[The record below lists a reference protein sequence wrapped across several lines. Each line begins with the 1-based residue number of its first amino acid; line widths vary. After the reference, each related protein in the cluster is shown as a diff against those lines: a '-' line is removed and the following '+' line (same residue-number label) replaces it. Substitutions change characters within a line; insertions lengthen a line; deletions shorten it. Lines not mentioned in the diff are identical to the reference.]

1 MGTHLDRKY
10 WKAPDMVNM
19 YKYKRYTGTYI
30 HTYVYVF
37 FPLNFFPKIYDYNK
51 HNYFVFEGL

>member
-1 MGTHLDRKY
+1 
-10 WKAPDMVNM
+10 MVNM